1 MSNQVYYPVDHA
13 VEETVVPTGGLP
25 FSHGEN
31 SDTHRIALANFM
43 NSFLLP
49 SLFSSLNFRSDCVLC
64 RVLLYLLLSVTQLIQ
79 TQYISGVK
87 SKSRVTSI
95 MSDS

>member
-13 VEETVVPTGGLP
+13 VEETVVPTGRLP

-31 SDTHRIALANFM
+31 SDTHRIALANFI

-64 RVLLYLLLSVTQLIQ
+64 RVYYIYYTFSDAIDTNVHSTQ
-79 TQYISGVK
+79 VE
-87 SKSRVTSI
+87 
-95 MSDS
+95 

>member
-1 MSNQVYYPVDHA
+1 VSNQVYYPVDHA

-64 RVLLYLLLSVTQLIQ
+64 RVLLYLLHFQWRNWYKH
-79 TQYISGVK
+79 TQYI
-87 SKSRVTSI
+87 
-95 MSDS
+95 

>member
-1 MSNQVYYPVDHA
+1 MSNQVYYLVDHA
-13 VEETVVPTGGLP
+13 VEETVVPTGRLP

-31 SDTHRIALANFM
+31 SYTHRIALANFM

-64 RVLLYLLLSVTQLIQ
+64 RVYFIYYTFSDTIDTNMHSTQ
-79 TQYISGVK
+79 VE
-87 SKSRVTSI
+87 
-95 MSDS
+95 